1 MAFVSTCTG
10 AQDCPCG
17 ACGWDSM
24 AEQVANNWDSA
35 PPEQNPPIEWSQLFD
50 LSPPEPPVL
59 QRELFPPME
68 MEEPQIYS
76 FYMPRNYSRNERT
89 LAISLPNVAGEIF
102 VLVVPEGVGS
112 GDQLFFPLP
121 AEHNGIIQKEMI
133 TRIDYCQ

>member
-1 MAFVSTCTG
+1 
-10 AQDCPCG
+10 
-17 ACGWDSM
+17 M
-24 AEQVANNWDSA
+24 AEQVANNWNAAGQQPDIDWNQIFDV
-35 PPEQNPPIEWSQLFD
+35 PPQTPPPPP
-50 LSPPEPPVL
+50 PPEPPVL

-112 GDQLFFPLP
+112 GDQIFFPLP

-133 TRIDYCQ
+133 TRIDHCQ